1 MPLYCHLYIIH
12 SSKFLTCLS
21 RYFAHG
27 TATDFMYDIVG
38 VPMAFT
44 FEVCLLNF
52 FLFFL
57 LDFSVSLRLLVLT
70 SRYMEMEQ
78 PHQEIA
84 SKCSIPSTLPPTM
97 YAFTPFLPSVSYS
110 FTLKFFYFYFFII
123 NVFNLLLR

>member
-12 SSKFLTCLS
+12 SSTCLS

-70 SRYMEMEQ
+70 SRYMVMEQ
-78 PHQEIA
+78 PHQEIV
-84 SKCSIPSTLPPTM
+84 SKCSIPPTLLPTM
-97 YAFTPFLPSVSYS
+97 YVALTQQGSLHSIRVFPIPLLSRV
-110 FTLKFFYFYFFII
+110 FFFF
-123 NVFNLLLR
+123 

>member
-70 SRYMEMEQ
+70 SRYMVMEL
-78 PHQEIA
+78 PHREIV
-84 SKCSIPSTLPPTM
+84 SKCSIPPTLLPTM
-97 YAFTPFLPSVSYS
+97 YVALTQQGSLHSIRVFPIPLLSRV
-110 FTLKFFYFYFFII
+110 FFFK
-123 NVFNLLLR
+123 